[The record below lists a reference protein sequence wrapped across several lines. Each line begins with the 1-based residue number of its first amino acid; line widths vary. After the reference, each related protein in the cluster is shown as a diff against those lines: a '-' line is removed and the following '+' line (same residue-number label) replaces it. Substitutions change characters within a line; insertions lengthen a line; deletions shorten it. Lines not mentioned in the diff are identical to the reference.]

1 MSRTISLLL
10 SKTDPASSGS
20 VAYVNKIAASVLAQ
34 AGWSI
39 RPFSPHP
46 LPQARE
52 PMIPLALASAHA
64 LESGAPPAD
73 FALHDD
79 AGVLLRTPSRR
90 WARRNLVLYHGLA
103 YGAGA
108 WMGNPDIDLH
118 CANSPYLA
126 RVIRSML
133 AFPDWSARRCLDPRA
148 FDAVTDVTLPLPCLL
163 EDKQEQGS
171 FAIGAELPAPVARL
185 LDSGAVLGHAVQPRK
200 QDLLATAS
208 ILYWLNQAARERGA
222 DPIKLMI
229 SSSSLEGIQRQQLDA
244 TLAPAGYRC
253 DDLFVPVPPLRQEAL
268 FRLMRGS
275 RFCLAYNRFPEP
287 FGFYVLESVF
297 HGCPVYTNGIG
308 NNRFL
313 LPPGH
318 GIVVDETLAM
328 NGATV
333 DARAY
338 RHVAARIYEDLASP
352 ARTSQEC
359 ARGTAFMRSRWS
371 RAAFGRSL
379 EAALTLADSCS
390 PGMRPFEELVV
401 SLGPL
406 VRHFDP
412 SSGRCLNDY
421 ADTVLDAEERTAVAH
436 TLGRRC
442 ADLDAEEM
450 HSLEKRSGLFRRG
463 LLTLVPPDQAPSTPT

>member
-1 MSRTISLLL
+1 
-10 SKTDPASSGS
+10 
-20 VAYVNKIAASVLAQ
+20 
-34 AGWSI
+34 
-39 RPFSPHP
+39 
-46 LPQARE
+46 
-52 PMIPLALASAHA
+52 MIPLALASAYA
-64 LESGAPPAD
+64 STSDAVPAD

-108 WMGNPDIDLH
+108 WMANPDIDLH

-133 AFPDWSARRCLDPRA
+133 ALPNWLERRCLDPRA
-148 FDAVTDVTLPLPCLL
+148 FSAVTDIPLPLPCLL
-163 EDKQEQGS
+163 GDGAGAGP
-171 FAIGAELPAPVARL
+171 FAMGADLPAPVARL

-208 ILYWLNQAARERGA
+208 ILYWLNQAAREHGSG
-222 DPIKLMI
+222 PIKLVI
-229 SSSSLEGIQRQQLDA
+229 SSASLDGAQRQQLDA

-268 FRLMRGS
+268 FRLMRRS

-313 LPPGH
+313 LPPKH

-328 NGATV
+328 TGAMM
-333 DARAY
+333 DAQAY
-338 RHVAARIYEDLASP
+338 RHVAARIYEDLANP
-352 ARTSQEC
+352 AGSREDC
-359 ARGTAFMRSRWS
+359 ARGTEFMRSRWS

-379 EAALTLADSCS
+379 EAALALADSGS
-390 PGMRPFEELVV
+390 GKTPPFEELVV
-401 SLGPL
+401 SLSPL

-412 SSGRCLNDY
+412 STGRCLNDY
-421 ADTVLDAEERTAVAH
+421 ADTVLKADEMAVTARV
-436 TLGRRC
+436 LGRRC
-442 ADLDAEEM
+442 GDLDPEEM
-450 HSLEKRSGLFRRG
+450 HRLEEQYGLFRRG
-463 LLTLVPPDQAPSTPT
+463 MLALISPDQVATSASA

>member
-1 MSRTISLLL
+1 
-10 SKTDPASSGS
+10 
-20 VAYVNKIAASVLAQ
+20 
-34 AGWSI
+34 
-39 RPFSPHP
+39 
-46 LPQARE
+46 
-52 PMIPLALASAHA
+52 MIPLALASAYASASHA
-64 LESGAPPAD
+64 IPAD

-133 AFPDWSARRCLDPRA
+133 AFPNWSERRCLDPRV
-148 FDAVTDVTLPLPCLL
+148 FSAVTDIALPLPCLL
-163 EDKQEQGS
+163 DDRAEQDPVFAAGS
-171 FAIGAELPAPVARL
+171 DLPPAVARL

-208 ILYWLNQAARERGA
+208 ILYWLNQAAREHGSG
-222 DPIKLMI
+222 PVKLAI
-229 SSSSLEGIQRQQLDA
+229 SSASLEGAQRQQLDA

-268 FRLMRGS
+268 FRLMRRS

-313 LPPGH
+313 LPPKH

-328 NGATV
+328 TGAMV
-333 DARAY
+333 DAQVY
-338 RHVAARIYEDLASP
+338 RHVAARIYEDLGDP
-352 ARTSQEC
+352 VGTRGDC
-359 ARGTAFMRSRWS
+359 ARGAEFMRPRWS

-379 EAALTLADSCS
+379 ESALALADSAS
-390 PGMRPFEELVV
+390 DKAHPFEELVV
-401 SLGPL
+401 SLSPL

-412 SSGRCLNDY
+412 STGRCLNDY
-421 ADTVLDAEERTAVAH
+421 ADTVLKADEVAAIAQ
-436 TLGRRC
+436 TLGQRC
-442 ADLDAEEM
+442 ADLDPGEM
-450 HSLEKRSGLFRRG
+450 HGLEERHGFFRRG
-463 LLTLVPPDQAPSTPT
+463 LLTLVPPDQAAAQTAASASG